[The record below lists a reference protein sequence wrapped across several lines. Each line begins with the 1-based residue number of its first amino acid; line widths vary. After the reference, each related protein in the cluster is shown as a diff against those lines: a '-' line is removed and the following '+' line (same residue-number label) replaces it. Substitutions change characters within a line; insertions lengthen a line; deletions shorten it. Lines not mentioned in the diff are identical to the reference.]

1 MIPIIFIFSLDQ
13 NPISDYNSLKI
24 RFRTVIYWYK
34 DVRGQKVFCHYYGLS
49 ECALWILY
57 PLRVSETPVTQSDI
71 CGVMFQP
78 KQTVN
83 SALKKLKNEGYIKL
97 NNATNKRF
105 KEIYLTESGITLA
118 QNTVD
123 HVILAEIEALS
134 TMSSEEFTS
143 FLHLLGKYTKTLK
156 HQMDKVKPPTN
167 NSNYK
172 KGF

>member
-1 MIPIIFIFSLDQ
+1 MITQ
-13 NPISDYNSLKI
+13 NKLALLSEFNSALKENDD
-24 RFRTVIYWYK
+24 IY
-34 DVRGQKVFCHYYGLS
+34 RGLSKFYGLS

-57 PLRVSETPVTQSDI
+57 TLRVSETPVTQSDI

-83 SALKKLKNEGYIKL
+83 SALKKLENEGYIKL

-156 HQMDKVKPPTN
+156 HQMDKVKPPMN
-167 NSNYK
+167 KSNYK